1 MLFIFHETRLTSSK
15 SRATNRLQETRIR
28 AMHAPLPLTRELVL
42 VGGGHA
48 HALVLRRWG
57 MNPLPGARLT
67 VINPGPTA
75 PYTGMLPGFVAGHYL
90 RDDIEI
96 DLVRLA
102 RFAGARLVLGR
113 VDAIDRARRRIRIAG
128 RGEIAY
134 DAASLDIGISSDLP
148 DLPGF
153 AENAVAAKPLDA
165 YARAWSAFR
174 ADVAAGRK
182 PPEIAVLGAGVGGV
196 ELALAMAHALRT
208 DGHVPRISAIE
219 KTRALSN
226 LAPRARMR
234 LCAELET
241 LGVELVDHADVASVA
256 SDSIVLSDDRE
267 IPSAFT
273 VAVAGA
279 RPQAWLADTGLAL
292 SRGFVD
298 VDARLRSATDPAIY
312 AAGDCAHF
320 VASPRPK
327 AGVFAV
333 RAAPVLHD
341 NLRAEIS
348 GKPPPRVF
356 RPQSDY
362 LKLVSLGR
370 KSALAEKWGAQL
382 SGPWLWRWKDRID
395 RRFMHRLERF
405 PRMSSAPLP
414 RRAADGLRAEMRDG
428 APPCGGCGAKVCG
441 DALSRVLAGLP
452 VPNRDDILG
461 GPGDD
466 AAVLKLNGA
475 VQVVSVDHLRAFV
488 EDPWTVARIAA
499 VHAMGDIWAMG
510 AAPQSALATVILP
523 RMTERMQEAWLAEI
537 MSAAAEAFA
546 DEGAAVVGGHTTLGS
561 ELTIGFAV
569 TGIAESEPIGQS
581 GGRPGDAL
589 ILTRPLGSGTIL
601 AAEMRREANGPW
613 VADCLS
619 EMSRPQGAASKTLAR
634 ARAMTD
640 VTGFGLAGHLL
651 ALCEA
656 SSTGAELNLKEIPF
670 YEGAETLS
678 SRGVRSTLHPANRE
692 AAAGNMALP
701 ETPEAELLFDPQT
714 AGGLLAAIAP
724 DEAAAALAMLRSAG
738 FAAKQVGQLVD
749 GPPFIKVR

>member
-1 MLFIFHETRLTSSK
+1 
-15 SRATNRLQETRIR
+15 
-28 AMHAPLPLTRELVL
+28 MHASLPLTRELVL

-75 PYTGMLPGFVAGHYL
+75 PYTGMLPGFVAGHYH

-102 RFAGARLVLGR
+102 RHAGARLVLGR
-113 VDAIDRARRRIRIAG
+113 ADAIDRKRRRINVAR

-134 DAASLDIGISSDLP
+134 DVASLDIGISSDLP
-148 DLPGF
+148 NLPGF
-153 AENAVAAKPLDA
+153 SEHAVAAKPLDA
-165 YARAWSAFR
+165 YARAWTAFR

-208 DGHVPRISAIE
+208 DGHFPRLTGIDKAH
-219 KTRALSN
+219 ALSG
-226 LAPRARMR
+226 LSPRARKR

-241 LGVELVDHADVASVA
+241 LGIALVENAEVAAVA
-256 SDSIVLSDDRE
+256 RDSIALADGRE

-273 VAVAGA
+273 VSVAGA

-292 SRGFVD
+292 TRGFVD
-298 VDARLRSATDPAIY
+298 VDAKLRSTADTSVY
-312 AAGDCAHF
+312 AVGDCAHF

-333 RAAPVLHD
+333 RATPVLHD

-348 GKPPPRVF
+348 GEPPRRIF
-356 RPQSDY
+356 RPQADY

-382 SGPWLWRWKDRID
+382 GGPWLWRWKDRID
-395 RRFMHRLERF
+395 RRFMDRLARL
-405 PRMSSAPLP
+405 PRMSAAPLP
-414 RRAADGLRAEMRDG
+414 RRAADGLREEMGDG
-428 APPCGGCGAKVCG
+428 APPCGGCGAKVG
-441 DALSRVLAGLP
+441 GNALSRVLADLH

-466 AAVLKLNGA
+466 AAVLKTNGA
-475 VQVVSVDHLRAFV
+475 ALAISADHLRAFV
-488 EDPWTVARIAA
+488 EDPWTMARIAA
-499 VHAMGDIWAMG
+499 IHAMGDIWAMG

-523 RMTERMQEAWLAEI
+523 RMTERMQEAWLSEI
-537 MSAAAEAFA
+537 MSAAAETFA

-569 TGIAESEPIGQS
+569 TGLAESELIAQS
-581 GGRPGDAL
+581 GGRPDDAL

-601 AAEMRREANGPW
+601 AAEMRGAAKGPW
-613 VADCLS
+613 VAECLA
-619 EMSRPQGAASKTLAR
+619 EMSRPQGAAARALAK

-656 SSTGAELNLKEIPF
+656 STTGAELVLADIPL
-670 YEGAETLS
+670 YEGAEALAA
-678 SRGVRSTLHPANRE
+678 RGIRSTLHPANRE
-692 AAAGNMALP
+692 ASRSMSLTDA
-701 ETPEAELLFDPQT
+701 PEAELLFDPQT

-724 DEAAAALAMLRSAG
+724 DEAATALAKLRSAG
-738 FAAKQVGQLVD
+738 FAAARIGRLVD